1 MLGHH
6 PLLTSVLS
14 PPQQLEPL
22 YNTNADLALEMM
34 SHDAERM
41 ARPLEVRA
49 MLCASGLILM
59 RRAVSFS
66 SPQSPSRTEPQP
78 PAVKP
83 ARVPRGK
90 GAFAAVCRRLMS
102 IPHSPHGAGGDGVG
116 QASNRR
122 SVLMRWLCAAGEES
136 GGVR

>member
-14 PPQQLEPL
+14 PPQELEPL

-41 ARPLEVRA
+41 ARPLEVRV

-59 RRAVSFS
+59 R
-66 SPQSPSRTEPQP
+66 
-78 PAVKP
+78 
-83 ARVPRGK
+83 
-90 GAFAAVCRRLMS
+90 
-102 IPHSPHGAGGDGVG
+102 
-116 QASNRR
+116 
-122 SVLMRWLCAAGEES
+122 
-136 GGVR
+136 